1 MAEKTTADIGFEKQ
15 IWDAACVLRGN
26 MDASEYKNVVLG
38 LIFLKYISDR
48 FEEKHRELIAEG
60 EIEQANRL
68 LGHPHS
74 LADTVHSGYHLGTKM
89 GTPTIN
95 MFFPEGVLVPKH
107 GVYATRVY
115 LEGGANYVAV
125 TNVGVRPTVSSSGR
139 VSVESFLLDYS
150 GNLYGRQARVDFYS
164 FIRPE
169 RRFDDFEELSAQIKH
184 DAETAREYFI
194 THKC

>member
-1 MAEKTTADIGFEKQ
+1 MTVDG
-15 IWDAACVLRGN
+15 R
-26 MDASEYKNVVLG
+26 VVSSTH
-38 LIFLKYISDR
+38 I
-48 FEEKHRELIAEG
+48 RELIAEG

-115 LEGGANYVAV
+115 LEGG
-125 TNVGVRPTVSSSGR
+125 TTLR
-139 VSVESFLLDYS
+139 
-150 GNLYGRQARVDFYS
+150 
-164 FIRPE
+164 
-169 RRFDDFEELSAQIKH
+169 
-184 DAETAREYFI
+184 
-194 THKC
+194 